1 MFKTSLGEPWGRLY
15 SGTAFHGRATFLM
28 DIDRFG
34 YPSKMVFMVAFWAS
48 VFVGYLLQERF
59 PPAPTRIRGVNV
71 LDD

>member
-1 MFKTSLGEPWGRLY
+1 M
-15 SGTAFHGRATFLM
+15 M
-28 DIDRFG
+28 DIDGFG